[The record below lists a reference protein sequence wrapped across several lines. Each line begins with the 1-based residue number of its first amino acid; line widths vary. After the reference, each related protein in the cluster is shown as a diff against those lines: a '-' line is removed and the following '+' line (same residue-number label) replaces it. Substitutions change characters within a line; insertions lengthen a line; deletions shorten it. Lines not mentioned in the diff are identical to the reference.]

1 MLYNAPRGTRDILP
15 DETRRWQYV
24 EAKFRSVCDRFA
36 YEEIRIPTFEHTEVF
51 LRSVGETTDV
61 VQKEMYTFEDKSGR
75 SLTLRPEGT
84 AGVARSFIEQGMS
97 SNPYPVRLYYLLNLF
112 RYERVG
118 KGRYREFNQF
128 GIEAFGSV
136 EPDMDV
142 EVIALADLFFAE
154 LGLERRLHINSI
166 GCPECRG
173 EYQKLLYEYYLPHA
187 AELCPDCQQRLERN
201 PLRLIDCKV
210 ETCRAISRSA
220 PRLLDY
226 LDEDCRA
233 HFDRVLELLRS
244 LGIDY
249 TIDKD
254 IVRGLDYYTKTVFE
268 FVSENVGTQGTICAA
283 VADTL
288 IETMGGRRCAGRR
301 LCAGRRAPA
310 HGAEAQGR
318 LLELAQA
325 PDLFIALQTEAAGA
339 AALLALEPRAA
350 ACELRARSADV
361 RYVRNSAGGSQCC
374 ALVLVIGGN
383 ELETGTAEL
392 RQMASGKS
400 LTVNWR
406 DAAIAANDRGKQRC
420 KLTEWNLN
428 GILIAASCG
437 RGLRSPP

>member
-154 LGLERRLHINSI
+154 LGLERRLHVNSI

-210 ETCRAISRSA
+210 ESCRAISRSA

-226 LDEDCRA
+226 LDEDCRV

-268 FVSENVGTQGTICAA
+268 FVSENVGTQGTICGGGRY
-283 VADTL
+283 DTL
-288 IETMGGRRCAGRR
+288 IETMGGEAVPGVGFALGVER
-301 LCAGRRAPA
+301 LLMEL
-310 HGAEAQGR
+310 EAQGC
-318 LLELAQA
+318 LPQLTQY

-339 AALLALEPRAA
+339 AAAGLALELRRRGLRVVSEV
-350 ACELRARSADV
+350 CGRSLRAQLKQADRSAARWV
-361 RYVRNSAGGSQCC
+361 
-374 ALVLVIGGN
+374 LVLGGN
-383 ELETGTAEL
+383 ELETSSAEL
-392 RQMASGKS
+392 RQMESGER

-406 DAAIAANDRGKQRC
+406 DAASVRQVIEADVRQDIEEN
-420 KLTEWNLN
+420 
-428 GILIAASCG
+428 
-437 RGLRSPP
+437 

>member
-15 DETRRWQYV
+15 DETRLWQYV
-24 EAKFRSVCDRFA
+24 EDKFRSVCDRFA

-61 VQKEMYTFEDKSGR
+61 VQKEMYTFDDKSGR

-128 GIEAFGSV
+128 GVEAFGSG
-136 EPDMDV
+136 EPDMDA

-154 LGLERRLHINSI
+154 LGLKRRLHINSI

-210 ETCRAISRSA
+210 ESCRAISRSA

-233 HFDRVLELLRS
+233 HFDRVLEFLRS
-244 LGIDY
+244 LGIEY

-268 FVSENVGTQGTICAA
+268 FVSENVGTQGTICGGGRY
-283 VADTL
+283 DTL
-288 IETMGGRRCAGRR
+288 IETMGGEEVPGVGFALGVER
-301 LCAGRRAPA
+301 LLMEL
-310 HGAEAQGR
+310 EAQGC
-318 LLELAQA
+318 LPELAQY

-339 AALLALEPRAA
+339 AAAGLALELRRRGLRVVSEV
-350 ACELRARSADV
+350 CGRSLRAQLKQADRSAARWV
-361 RYVRNSAGGSQCC
+361 
-374 ALVLVIGGN
+374 LVLGGN

-392 RQMASGKS
+392 RQMESGER
-400 LTVNWR
+400 LTVNWC
-406 DAAIAANDRGKQRC
+406 DAAAVWQEIKENKDAN
-420 KLTEWNLN
+420 
-428 GILIAASCG
+428 
-437 RGLRSPP
+437 

>member
-15 DETRRWQYV
+15 DETRLWQYV
-24 EAKFRSVCDRFA
+24 EDKFRSVCDRFA

-154 LGLERRLHINSI
+154 LGLERRLHVNSI

-210 ETCRAISRSA
+210 ESCRAISRSA

-226 LDEDCRA
+226 LDEDCRV

-268 FVSENVGTQGTICAA
+268 FVSENVGTQGTICGGGRY
-283 VADTL
+283 DTL
-288 IETMGGRRCAGRR
+288 IETMGGEAVPGVGFALGVER
-301 LCAGRRAPA
+301 LLMEL
-310 HGAEAQGR
+310 EAQGC
-318 LLELAQA
+318 LPQLTQY

-339 AALLALEPRAA
+339 AAAGLALELRRRGLRVVSEV
-350 ACELRARSADV
+350 CGRSLRAQLKQADRSAARWV
-361 RYVRNSAGGSQCC
+361 
-374 ALVLVIGGN
+374 LVLGGN
-383 ELETGTAEL
+383 ELETSSAEL
-392 RQMASGKS
+392 RQMESGER

-406 DAAIAANDRGKQRC
+406 DAASVRQVIEADVRQDIEEN
-420 KLTEWNLN
+420 
-428 GILIAASCG
+428 
-437 RGLRSPP
+437 